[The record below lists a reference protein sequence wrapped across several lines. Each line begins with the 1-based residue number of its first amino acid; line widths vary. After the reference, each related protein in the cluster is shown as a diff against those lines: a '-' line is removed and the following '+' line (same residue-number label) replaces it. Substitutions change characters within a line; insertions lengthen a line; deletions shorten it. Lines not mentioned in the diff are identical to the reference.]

1 MYAIKDAR
9 DVPARQELC
18 KVGYP
23 LHTTPD
29 ICILNTDNP
38 YTVIS
43 INSQVLREA
52 LLADPSYVL
61 FTLGQTQVMFCL
73 LSGLKSKMQTKGGM

>member
-61 FTLGQTQVMFCL
+61 FTLGIKVENAN
-73 LSGLKSKMQTKGGM
+73 KGRNVK